1 MTMKRQIDVGI
12 LLALGLLLSGAGH
25 PELAVS
31 DNPCSLRTLNGTYA
45 YHCSGVHLGN
55 GQPVYVAFAGK
66 DHYNG
71 DGTMSGVY
79 SFSENGVISH
89 NISYTGTY
97 TVNPDCTGT
106 VTTKDVNGVVVHA
119 DLFFG
124 RDGEEVHFMLTDDGV
139 VDAAVERRVG
149 K

>member
-1 MTMKRQIDVGI
+1 GT
-12 LLALGLLLSGAGH
+12 GH
-25 PELAVS
+25 PKLAWS
-31 DNPCSLRTLNGTYA
+31 DNSCSLRTLKGTYA

-66 DHYNG
+66 DQYHG

-79 SFSENGVISH
+79 SFSENGALSH

-97 TVNPDCTGT
+97 TVNPDCTGSFTT
-106 VTTKDVNGVVVHA
+106 VDETGVVVHA

-124 RDGEEVHFMLTDDGV
+124 RDGEEVNFVLTDGGV

>member
-1 MTMKRQIDVGI
+1 MKRRIDVGI
-12 LLALGLLLSGAGH
+12 LLALGLLISGVGRPEQALS
-25 PELAVS
+25 E
-31 DNPCSLRTLNGTYA
+31 NPCSLRTLKGIYA

-55 GQPVYVAFAGK
+55 GQPIYVAFAGQE
-66 DHYNG
+66 HYNG
-71 DGTMSGVY
+71 DGTMTGTY
-79 SFSENGVISH
+79 TFSDNGTISH

-106 VTTKDVNGVVVHA
+106 LATKDVNGVVVHA

-124 RDGEEVHFMLTDDGV
+124 RDGEEVHFVLTDDDV
-139 VDAAVERRVG
+139 VDAAFERKVG